1 MSFTIEDIEQVLRII
16 QECEDCALYMEIG
29 DLKLSIARGD
39 VGDGAGSPLDLS
51 RESTVSQP
59 MQLEQEATA
68 TATASVEREEPETTA
83 TPAKAERDEETI
95 EEGLV
100 PIKASVV
107 SVFYRRPSPDEP
119 PFVEVG
125 SEVKEDTVV
134 CLLEVMKCFR
144 SVTAGLKGRVEKIC
158 VENAQLVEPGTTLFL
173 IHPD

>member
-16 QECEDCALYMEIG
+16 QECKDCALYMEIG
-29 DLKLSIARGD
+29 DLKLSLTRGD
-39 VGDGAGSPLDLS
+39 IGEGTGSPLDLS
-51 RESTVSQP
+51 RETTVCRP
-59 MQLEQEATA
+59 MQLEQEAAA
-68 TATASVEREEPETTA
+68 TATASVEKKEPETTA
-83 TPAKAERDEETI
+83 TTAKAEKEEETI

-144 SVTAGLKGRVEKIC
+144 SVMAGVQGRVERIC
-158 VENAQLVEPGTTLFL
+158 VENAQLVEPGTALFL
-173 IHPD
+173 IRPA